1 MRRRPAPPSCP
12 KPSPTPLSRTS
23 LAQRL
28 LLVIALAA
36 AVAGALAAVLSDLP
50 PAERYDRCVSL
61 DSGFDA
67 CAPD

>member
-1 MRRRPAPPSCP
+1 MRRRPAPPSGP
-12 KPSPTPLSRTS
+12 NPNHPSRTS

-36 AVAGALAAVLSDLP
+36 AVAGAVAAVLSGTP
-50 PAERYDRCVSL
+50 PAERYDRCVNL

>member
-1 MRRRPAPPSCP
+1 MPR
-12 KPSPTPLSRTS
+12 SRTS

-36 AVAGALAAVLSDLP
+36 AVAGAVAAVLSDLP

-61 DSGFDA
+61 DGGFDA